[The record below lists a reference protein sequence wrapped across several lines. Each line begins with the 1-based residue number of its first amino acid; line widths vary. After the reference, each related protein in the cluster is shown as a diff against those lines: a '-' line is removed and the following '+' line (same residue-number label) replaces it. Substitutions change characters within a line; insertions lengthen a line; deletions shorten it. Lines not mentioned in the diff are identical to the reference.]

1 MPVGFIE
8 RTDMGWLG
16 KLVGGTIGFALGG
29 PLGAVAGAAFGHVFD
44 AGKNVE
50 YTQARQRLSGGEQ
63 AQLTFFVAAFSM
75 LAKMVK
81 ADGRISQEEIASIE
95 RFMVY
100 DLGLDPQSRMF
111 AMNLFNSA
119 LNSPGSFEEFAQQFY
134 NQFQHQPQM
143 LELMLD
149 ILTRVAM
156 ADGGLTRGEEK
167 LIQSATRIFRFSD
180 THFGN
185 VKTRHTADT
194 NKYYAVLE
202 STPTDSDEQIKS
214 RYRKLVREFHPDTI
228 ASKGLPEEFT
238 KFAEQ
243 KFREIQEAYDAIKK
257 ERGLS

>member
-1 MPVGFIE
+1 
-8 RTDMGWLG
+8 MGWFG

-44 AGKNVE
+44 AGKGVE
-50 YTQARQRLSGGEQ
+50 YTQRRQRLSGGEQ

-75 LAKMVK
+75 LAKMVR

-111 AMNLFNSA
+111 AMNIFNSA
-119 LNSPGSFEEFAQQFY
+119 LNSPGSFEDFAQQFY
-134 NQFQHQPQM
+134 SQFQHQPQM

-149 ILTRVAM
+149 ILTRVAT
-156 ADGGLTRGEEK
+156 ADGGMSPNEEV
-167 LIQSATRIFRFSD
+167 LIQSATRIFRFSE
-180 THFGN
+180 THYGK
-185 VKTRHTADT
+185 VKTRHTEDI

-202 STPTDSDEQIKS
+202 SSPNDSFETIKS
-214 RYRKLVREFHPDTI
+214 SYRKLVREYHPDTI

-243 KFREIQEAYDAIKK
+243 KFREIQVAYEAIKK
-257 ERGLS
+257 ERGIN